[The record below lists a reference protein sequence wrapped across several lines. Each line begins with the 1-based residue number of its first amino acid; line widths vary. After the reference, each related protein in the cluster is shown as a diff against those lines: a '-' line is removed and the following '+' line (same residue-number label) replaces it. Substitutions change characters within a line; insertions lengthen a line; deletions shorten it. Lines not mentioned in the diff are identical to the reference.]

1 MSLIKPCPFCGSE
14 AEPVRYDGEKKIMCT
29 NDKCLCSRLN
39 WFVDVREAIKDW
51 NERDTVDGQEVV
63 PMTKPD
69 FGRTYDY
76 IYDVAAK
83 HSVPD
88 CAAIMDAAVRIYLD
102 EKDRYLNAKLKA
114 KEEEDGSH

>member
-1 MSLIKPCPFCGSE
+1 
-14 AEPVRYDGEKKIMCT
+14 
-29 NDKCLCSRLN
+29 
-39 WFVDVREAIKDW
+39 
-51 NERDTVDGQEVV
+51 
-63 PMTKPD
+63 MTKPD

-76 IYDVAAK
+76 LYEVAAK

-102 EKDRYLNAKLKA
+102 EKDRYLKA